1 MIIQLPV
8 IVQARHQK
16 QRNTFRAGWRTCRPR
31 RDDRHIGQTGVTRKV
46 FILAIQFPATIF
58 KLRQR
63 LVRAEIAAAVRFRHP
78 CRAPGFTGQQRF
90 QPLFLIEQVLVDRI
104 RRLIG
109 DDQRTV
115 QPRIG
120 QQVTVGK
127 MLMPRSA
134 LIRRAID
141 ERDALQQIGVRGA
154 ELRPID
160 PAAIDVVH
168 RQDRHSAAIDVL
180 GHFVG
185 TAAGH
190 CAEIDQ

>member
-1 MIIQLPV
+1 
-8 IVQARHQK
+8 
-16 QRNTFRAGWRTCRPR
+16 
-31 RDDRHIGQTGVTRKV
+31 
-46 FILAIQFPATIF
+46 
-58 KLRQR
+58 
-63 LVRAEIAAAVRFRHP
+63 
-78 CRAPGFTGQQRF
+78 
-90 QPLFLIEQVLVDRI
+90 
-104 RRLIG
+104 
-109 DDQRTV
+109 
-115 QPRIG
+115 
-120 QQVTVGK
+120 
-127 MLMPRSA
+127 MPRSA